1 MKLFQSLESPSS
13 DVPSVTAGEILV
25 CRNMVC
31 RKRRNFGQ
39 YFSSGGLIA
48 LDSHK
53 NLVSEICQSPS
64 IMPRVSSCALR
75 FRLLLCALFCRFGN
89 CLPHSCRGSL
99 SSSSIVS
106 FSSEHTQLLEAALLS
121 ATSLFLSLF
130 SYLSINH
137 VRNQAIHS
145 GRNRQTQHGRR
156 LLVDYR
162 QRQQR

>member
-75 FRLLLCALFCRFGN
+75 FRLLLCAL
-89 CLPHSCRGSL
+89 LVVSAIASLSCPGSL

-106 FSSEHTQLLEAALLS
+106 FGSEHTQLLEAALLS
-121 ATSLFLSLF
+121 ATSLSK
-130 SYLSINH
+130 SIHH